1 MSTVHQSVLLNET
14 IAGLNLDPK
23 QKALVVDGTFGG
35 GGHSQE
41 ILARYPLVRIVALDQ
56 DKGAWERAH
65 EKFTDFRERIEFR
78 NQNFRELAQLGVV
91 PDAIML
97 DLGLSSDQ
105 LEAVGRGFSFRKNE
119 PLLMTME
126 AHPTEDTLTA
136 RDIVNTWEKESIEAI
151 LRGYG
156 EEKFAKRI
164 AEGILAARDIAP
176 IENTFDL
183 VAVIEDS
190 VPGFYKRG
198 KIHPATRT
206 FQALRMAVND
216 EINTLHQGLAGG
228 FQILAKGGRCAV
240 ISFHSGEDRIVKNF
254 FKEKVQNGE
263 AILIH
268 KKPII
273 PTQEELQVNKRSRS
287 AKLRVIEKI

>member
-1 MSTVHQSVLLNET
+1 MSTVHESVLLNET

-23 QKALVVDGTFGG
+23 RKALVVDGTFGG
-35 GGHSQE
+35 GGHSQV
-41 ILARYPLVRIVALDQ
+41 ILTTYPLVQIVALDQ

-65 EKFTDFRERIEFR
+65 DKFTNIADRIEFR
-78 NQNFRELAQLGVV
+78 NQNFRELAHLGVV
-91 PDAIML
+91 PAAIML

-126 AHPTEDTLTA
+126 ANPTKDTLTA
-136 RDIVNTWEKESIEAI
+136 RDIVNTWERDSIEAI

-164 AEGILAARDIAP
+164 ADGIIAARDIAP

-190 VPGFYKRG
+190 VPSFYKRG

-216 EINTLHQGLAGG
+216 EINTLQAG
-228 FQILAKGGRCAV
+228 
-240 ISFHSGEDRIVKNF
+240 
-254 FKEKVQNGE
+254 
-263 AILIH
+263 
-268 KKPII
+268 
-273 PTQEELQVNKRSRS
+273 
-287 AKLRVIEKI
+287 

>member
-1 MSTVHQSVLLNET
+1 MSTVHESVLLNET
-14 IAGLNLDPK
+14 IAGLNLNTE

-35 GGHSQE
+35 GGHSQA

-65 EKFTDFRERIEFR
+65 EKFTDFRDRIEFR
-78 NQNFRELAQLGVV
+78 NQNFRDLADLDMR
-91 PDAIML
+91 PEAIML

-105 LEAVGRGFSFRKNE
+105 LEVAGRGFSFRKNE

-198 KIHPATRT
+198 
-206 FQALRMAVND
+206 L
-216 EINTLHQGLAGG
+216 
-228 FQILAKGGRCAV
+228 
-240 ISFHSGEDRIVKNF
+240 S
-254 FKEKVQNGE
+254 
-263 AILIH
+263 
-268 KKPII
+268 
-273 PTQEELQVNKRSRS
+273 
-287 AKLRVIEKI
+287 